1 MQNDGGYGGVP
12 FFLRCPLS
20 STHYP
25 PSPSFHIVVHSLH
38 SFAKERNS
46 TLLFSWV
53 SALFHKN
60 TGCGGKEHTTYQG
73 LRNSRDGLRQF
84 ASFLLELLAVAAA
97 IGKRRAQPGMKFA
110 RPRLPRHLQDVFSID
125 SGSGDNDDPISRSSH
140 QFGKNG
146 RPLGSAPC
154 ASRCKNS
161 VRAGLDHLS
170 ERLPQIR
177 GFIEGAVKCHPQR
190 LRKLKEFP
198 RSLGVNSFR
207 CQRRFKSFHADFQ
220 QAFPVHG
227 QSPAPETTCVSEP

>member
-46 TLLFSWV
+46 TLLLSWV

-73 LRNSRDGLRQF
+73 LRNSPDGLRQF
-84 ASFLLELLAVAAA
+84 ANFLLELLAVAAA

-110 RPRLPRHLQDVFSID
+110 RPCLLRKLQDVGSID
-125 SGSGDNDDPISRSSH
+125 SSARDNHDPVPRGGD
-140 QFGKNG
+140 QFGKNSG
-146 RPLGSAPC
+146 PLGSALH
-154 ASRCKNS
+154 ATRCENP
-161 VRAGLDHLS
+161 VRIGFDHLL
-170 ERLPQIR
+170 ERLLQI
-177 GFIEGAVKCHPQR
+177 G
-190 LRKLKEFP
+190 
-198 RSLGVNSFR
+198 S
-207 CQRRFKSFHADFQ
+207 
-220 QAFPVHG
+220 
-227 QSPAPETTCVSEP
+227 